1 MTRSSEKLVKLV
13 SSASPGLIYLWLLA
27 LVVAPNLVLFGTS
40 FFKASAGLVTDEVT
54 LRNYAAVFQSRTVL
68 VLVMRTLVT
77 AFVAAALASLVAY
90 PLAFYVSRYMRGM
103 KQVAVMLVVIPLWIS
118 LLMRVFAWCVILGEN
133 GAINSLLVT
142 LGILSEP
149 SDAFLYTRFAVVLT
163 LAYMAIPYV
172 FVSSFTAL
180 ERVPESLLEA
190 SRDAGANRFQTF
202 RNVVWPLSRQGLAIG
217 FSLAFLLAVGDYVSP
232 SMVGGLNGTMLGMVI
247 ASQFGMAGN
256 WPLGAAQA
264 VILMLAVAIILAV
277 IGYLGRSKGI
287 IQAVDSGAGATLKR
301 AATLRG
307 RIGQILLKLA
317 VTLPYLFLYAPL
329 VVTLVFSFNDSRV
342 QTFPLTGFTLQWY
355 RELWTNTALIEA
367 FQRTLFVAVLSTAA
381 GTVIG
386 VAFALILAYRVRA
399 FGNVLQLALAVP
411 VAIPGIVLG
420 ISLAIVAQFSG
431 LPQGLPRVIVGHLS
445 FVMPVIMLIVLTRL
459 RALDPSFVE
468 ASLDLGATRMKT
480 LLHVLLPMIRSAIIG
495 GAMLGF
501 TLSVDEVIVTLFLT
515 GTEPTLPV
523 YVWNQM
529 RFGFT
534 PSINAIFTLIGLTSV
549 AFVLC
554 GLWVINRTNA
564 RTLRA

>member
-13 SSASPGLIYLWLLA
+13 SSTSPGLIYLWLLA

-118 LLMRVFAWCVILGEN
+118 LLMRVFAWRVILGEN

-202 RNVVWPLSRQGLAIG
+202 TNVVWPLSRQGLAIG

-264 VILMLAVAIILAV
+264 VILMLAVALILAV

-307 RIGQILLKLA
+307 RIGQVLLKLA

-367 FQRTLFVAVLSTAA
+367 FRRTLFVAVLSTAA

-534 PSINAIFTLIGLTSV
+534 PSINAIFTLIGLISV

-564 RTLRA
+564 RTL

>member
-118 LLMRVFAWCVILGEN
+118 LLMRVFAWRVILGEN

-534 PSINAIFTLIGLTSV
+534 PSINAIFTLIGLISV

>member
-1 MTRSSEKLVKLV
+1 MTRFCAKLTKLLF
-13 SSASPGLIYLWLLA
+13 SASPATIYLWLLA
-27 LVVAPNLVLFGTS
+27 LVVAPNFVLLVTS
-40 FFKASAGLVTDEVT
+40 FLKASSGLVTAEVS
-54 LRNYAAVFQSRTVL
+54 LRNYAAVFQSKTVL
-68 VLVMRTLVT
+68 VLVVRTLFT
-77 AFVAAALASLVAY
+77 AFVAAALAACIAY
-90 PLAFYVSRYMRGM
+90 PLAFYVSRYLRGM

-118 LLMRVFAWCVILGEN
+118 LLMRVFAWRVILGEN

-149 SDAFLYTRFAVVLT
+149 SDAFLYTRFAVILT

-190 SRDAGANRFQTF
+190 SRDAGAGWFQTF
-202 RNVVWPLSRQGLAIG
+202 RNVVWPLSKQGLAIG

-264 VILMLAVAIILAV
+264 ITLMVAVAIILAIV
-277 IGYLGRSKGI
+277 GHLGKTKGI
-287 IQAVDSGAGATLKR
+287 IQSVDSGAGASLKR
-301 AATLRG
+301 ATTIWG
-307 RIGQILLKLA
+307 RIGQIILKIGVA
-317 VTLPYLFLYAPL
+317 LPYLFLYAPL
-329 VVTLVFSFNDSRV
+329 IVTLVFSFNDSRV

-355 RELWTNTALIEA
+355 QELWSNTALLEA
-367 FQRTLFVAVLSTAA
+367 FRRTLFVAVLSTVG
-381 GTVIG
+381 GTIIG
-386 VAFALILAYRVRA
+386 VIFALILAYRVRA
-399 FGNVLQLALAVP
+399 FSNVLQLLLAVP

-420 ISLAIVAQFSG
+420 ISLAIVSQFSG

-445 FVMPVIMLIVLTRL
+445 FVMPVIMLIVLARL
-459 RALDPSFVE
+459 RALDPSYVE
-468 ASLDLGATRMKT
+468 ASLDLGATRLKT
-480 LLHVLLPMIRSAIIG
+480 FAHVLLPMIRSAIIG

-534 PSINAIFTLIGLTSV
+534 PSINAIFTLIGLISV
-549 AFVLC
+549 TFVLS
-554 GLWVINRTNA
+554 GLWVINRANA
-564 RTLRA
+564 RTLTA

>member
-118 LLMRVFAWCVILGEN
+118 LLMRVFAWRVILGEN

-202 RNVVWPLSRQGLAIG
+202 TNVVWPLSRQGLAIG

-264 VILMLAVAIILAV
+264 VILMLAVALILAV

-534 PSINAIFTLIGLTSV
+534 PSINAIFTLIGLISV

>member
-40 FFKASAGLVTDEVT
+40 FFKASAGVVTDEVT

-118 LLMRVFAWCVILGEN
+118 LLMRVFAWRVILGEN
-133 GAINSLLVT
+133 GAINSLLVS

-264 VILMLAVAIILAV
+264 VILMLAVALILAV
-277 IGYLGRSKGI
+277 IAYLGRSKGI

-307 RIGQILLKLA
+307 RIGQVLLKLA

-534 PSINAIFTLIGLTSV
+534 PSINAIFTLIGLISV

>member
-40 FFKASAGLVTDEVT
+40 FFKASAGLVTSEVT
-54 LRNYAAVFQSRTVL
+54 LRNYAAVFQSKTVL

-118 LLMRVFAWCVILGEN
+118 LLMRVFAWRVILGEN

-264 VILMLAVAIILAV
+264 VILMLAVALILAV

-386 VAFALILAYRVRA
+386 VAFALIVAYRVRA

-534 PSINAIFTLIGLTSV
+534 PSINAIFTLIGLISV

>member
-1 MTRSSEKLVKLV
+1 MTRLSGKLVKLV
-13 SSASPGLIYLWLLA
+13 SSASPGLIYIWLLA

-40 FFKASAGLVTDEVT
+40 FFKASSGLVTSEVT
-54 LRNYAAVFQSRTVL
+54 LRNYAAVFQSKTVL
-68 VLVMRTLVT
+68 VLVMRTLGT
-77 AFVAAALASLVAY
+77 AFVAAALAALVAY
-90 PLAFYVSRYMRGM
+90 PLAFYVSRYMRAM

-118 LLMRVFAWCVILGEN
+118 LLMRVFAWRVILGEN
-133 GAINSLLVT
+133 GAINSLLVS

-149 SDAFLYTRFAVVLT
+149 SDAFLYTRFAVILT

-190 SRDAGANRFQTF
+190 SRDAGANRLQTF
-202 RNVVWPLSRQGLAIG
+202 RNVVWPLSKQGLAIG

-264 VILMLAVAIILAV
+264 IILMLAVAVILAI
-277 IGYLGRSKGI
+277 IGYLGKSKGI

-301 AATLRG
+301 ATTLRG
-307 RIGQILLKLA
+307 RIGRALLKLA

-329 VVTLVFSFNDSRV
+329 VITFVFSFNDSRV
-342 QTFPLTGFTLQWY
+342 QTFPLAGFTLQWY
-355 RELWTNTALIEA
+355 RELWTNTALIAA
-367 FQRTLFVAVLSTAA
+367 FQRTLFVAVLSTAV
-381 GTVIG
+381 GTVVG
-386 VAFALILAYRVRA
+386 VAFALILAYRVR
-399 FGNVLQLALAVP
+399 FLGNLLQLALAVP

-420 ISLAIVAQFSG
+420 ISLAIVAQFAG

-445 FVMPVIMLIVLTRL
+445 FVMPVIMLIVLARL
-459 RALDPSFVE
+459 KALDPSFVE
-468 ASLDLGATRMKT
+468 ASLDLGATRTKT
-480 LLHVLLPMIRSAIIG
+480 LIHVLLPMIRSAIVG

-534 PSINAIFTLIGLTSV
+534 PSINAIFTLIGLVSITL
-549 AFVLC
+549 VLC
-554 GLWVINRTNA
+554 GLWGINRTNA
-564 RTLRA
+564 RTPRA

>member
-1 MTRSSEKLVKLV
+1 MTRSPEKLAKLV

-118 LLMRVFAWCVILGEN
+118 LLMRVFAWRVILGEN

-264 VILMLAVAIILAV
+264 VILMLAVALILAV

-287 IQAVDSGAGATLKR
+287 IQAVDSGTGATLKR

-534 PSINAIFTLIGLTSV
+534 PSINAIFTLIGLISV

>member
-1 MTRSSEKLVKLV
+1 MTRSSEKLAKLV

-118 LLMRVFAWCVILGEN
+118 LLMRVFAWRVILGEN

-264 VILMLAVAIILAV
+264 VILMLAVALILAV

-287 IQAVDSGAGATLKR
+287 IQAVDSGTGATLKR